1 MKKYDLK
8 NIDREELADLLEQEM
23 REAGLETI
31 DDGVEREFDD
41 DDDCAFDLVP
51 NSGSSPMDE
60 REPPR
65 AVRALAHSIRT
76 SDEVSGDTIEIDV
89 VDSRERRV
97 LIALCWDGESARW
110 NPLSTRPAPAD
121 KAVQSPEKEPSP

>member
-31 DDGVEREFDD
+31 DDGVEKEFDD
-41 DDDCAFDLVP
+41 DDFDLLP
-51 NSGSSPMDE
+51 NLGSTATARSLNE

-65 AVRALAHSIRT
+65 AVRAFSHSIRT
-76 SDEVSGDTIEIDV
+76 SEEVSGDTIEIDIL
-89 VDSRERRV
+89 DSRGRRV
-97 LIALCWDGESARW
+97 VIALCWDGESARW
-110 NPLSTRPAPAD
+110 SPLSTQAD
-121 KAVQSPEKEPSP
+121 NAAQSPEKEPSV